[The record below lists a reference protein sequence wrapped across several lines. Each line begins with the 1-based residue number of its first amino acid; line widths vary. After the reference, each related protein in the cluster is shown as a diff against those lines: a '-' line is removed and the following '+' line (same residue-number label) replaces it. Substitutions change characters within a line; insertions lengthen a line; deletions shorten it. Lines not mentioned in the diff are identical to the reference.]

1 MNRLTNKEKEQL
13 FEKISD
19 LLDPINDADYY
30 YALKRRE
37 MKALDDYIASE
48 NYKKIWGDDT

>member
-1 MNRLTNKEKEQL
+1 MVRLTDKEKEQV

-30 YALKRRE
+30 YALKRKE